1 MNMIL
6 SCPVCGRQGLPE
18 NSARCPQCDADL
30 RCFQVL
36 ESIPD
41 DLEAHAPSKAA
52 GMKPV
57 IPKSLLGLLGVIVM
71 LLVGLYVIFV
81 YQFKQVEIRVHDQ
94 PAEFRGKL
102 EQVTRGIE
110 EIQRKQQRLEK
121 QFETQSSLNQAHVGK
136 LEAGVEQIL
145 DRMPAPE
152 EPAETVAKPETEQ
165 APDSAQEETP
175 AFSLSG
181 DKTSFD
187 FRIYETTEDDT
198 LWDIAGR
205 FFKDGKYYPLLLEFN
220 PDIKIYDIGKGMNI
234 RIPKE
239 IPDIQAYYEDL
250 TERREGRLFWTYTAI
265 PGDTLT
271 RIARKFYGSAE
282 QASKVTAMNPGL
294 ELKPGATVR
303 IELQ

>member
-1 MNMIL
+1 MNRNL
-6 SCPVCGRQGLPE
+6 TCPVCGRQGLAE

-41 DLEAHAPSKAA
+41 DLEAHAPSEAP

-57 IPKSLLGLLGVIVM
+57 IPRSLLGLLGVIVM
-71 LLVGLYVIFV
+71 LLLGLYVIFV
-81 YQFKQVEIRVHDQ
+81 YQFKQIESRLHDQ
-94 PAEFRGKL
+94 PAGFKGKL

-110 EIQRKQQRLEK
+110 EIQRKQQGLEK
-121 QFETQSSLNQAHVGK
+121 QVETQSGLHQAYVGK
-136 LEAGVEQIL
+136 LEARVEQIL
-145 DRMPAPE
+145 DRMSASE
-152 EPAETVAKPETEQ
+152 EPAETIAKPETEQ
-165 APDSAQEETP
+165 PPDSAQKEKP
-175 AFSLSG
+175 AFPLSG
-181 DKTSFD
+181 DKKSFD
-187 FRIYETTEDDT
+187 FRIYETAEDDT

-220 PDIKIYDIGKGMNI
+220 PDINIYDIGKGLNI

-282 QASKVTAMNPGL
+282 QVSKVTALNPGL
-294 ELKPGATVR
+294 ELKPGTTVR